1 MSATSTRYLAPA
13 FVTAIV
19 VAAIPTSA
27 HHSDAGIDMESIVAF
42 EGVVTDF
49 VWRNPHV
56 YVLVDRAG
64 EEAASARPLSGSC
77 KWDPST

>member
-1 MSATSTRYLAPA
+1 MSTLTVRLLVPAVIAMVSVNATP
-13 FVTAIV
+13 I
-19 VAAIPTSA
+19 SA

-42 EGVVTDF
+42 DGVVTDF

-64 EEAASARPLSGSC
+64 DDDNA
-77 KWDPST
+77 